1 MNNENKLF
9 ILLLLS
15 LIISSF
21 SQHIKNDEIPI
32 NLIENNYY
40 SSILKDEIVNI
51 SFDKFVFGNINYNS
65 TINYQLSIMNDSEQ
79 IFFDFQSEYGCL
91 YIKIDKVMLIN
102 SSYHYMFCSEGR
114 NSIFTLTKKEIIET
128 IGDNE
133 TSSLSGLNLMIKVG
147 LSNFELEYDN
157 ISFDYSLKVSAKKQI
172 INIFE
177 INSEHKTL
185 CELEKV
191 DENIYRCLFV
201 VIANGSNENI
211 EKENMIIYS
220 TSQSKETKLN
230 IYADYINKTIYDNYN
245 IEYLNNSIPNMNST
259 YNNNNTELDFFNI
272 LNLESNKY
280 IYISVESNSKST
292 IEIIAQKISPNEIKV
307 PLDDNIQINEIDKNI
322 TNICFNFNDSN
333 VDDISLSLVTLY
345 GKAKIYLEYD
355 NSTEYIADTIE
366 NKLILNINTNSCY
379 SNGKNCNLI
388 IYKLNQNDT
397 EGLGYIFYISYKTKS
412 MNKLKEL
419 IYGKSSKLL
428 FTDFNFPILL
438 YEQLPNINTSININL
453 QIYNIP
459 EINLINDNL
468 DVEILVLS
476 KKELYQ
482 IKLNYSYIE
491 KFNNTVK
498 SKFDSTLS
506 SANIL
511 LSVEDIS
518 TFDILDDP
526 FLLIYINNNNNSYS
540 LNKLILGS
548 TISQINSLIY
558 PSERIYHYGKL
569 DNNEKIVY
577 KLKGKSEYHLMRLEF
592 GSNSDLVEWTVK
604 RTNDIDSDSYMKN
617 DTDLSFVTEKWI
629 NGRELLTMYIEQG
642 EDIYLTLFTKSK
654 IINSNLTNFIFKYV
668 NAEKNDDFQNHI
680 IKHNSL
686 YSDIN
691 SYQISINKIKIIP
704 PNSTIVYYLKIINE
718 SDYIE
723 NENINTIAI
732 MESKSISLIKENE
745 NENDDNNI
753 LFNITN
759 YIIRN
764 YTYYFN
770 VYAVIIENNNNIEYI
785 SFSGTI
791 IKFKKELKVSKS
803 SLIMASFIICCCS
816 AFFLL
821 ISLIKYCC
829 YYRRYRRYDFSR
841 YNEILEYH
849 IDDIDDDDD
858 LLI

>member
-9 ILLLLS
+9 LLLLLS

-91 YIKIDKVMLIN
+91 YISIDKAKSIN

-191 DENIYRCLFV
+191 NENIYRCLFV

-259 YNNNNTELDFFNI
+259 YNNNNTELDFINI

-333 VDDISLSLVTLY
+333 VDDISLSLVTL
-345 GKAKIYLEYD
+345 
-355 NSTEYIADTIE
+355 
-366 NKLILNINTNSCY
+366 
-379 SNGKNCNLI
+379 
-388 IYKLNQNDT
+388 
-397 EGLGYIFYISYKTKS
+397 
-412 MNKLKEL
+412 
-419 IYGKSSKLL
+419 
-428 FTDFNFPILL
+428 
-438 YEQLPNINTSININL
+438 
-453 QIYNIP
+453 
-459 EINLINDNL
+459 
-468 DVEILVLS
+468 
-476 KKELYQ
+476 
-482 IKLNYSYIE
+482 
-491 KFNNTVK
+491 
-498 SKFDSTLS
+498 
-506 SANIL
+506 
-511 LSVEDIS
+511 
-518 TFDILDDP
+518 
-526 FLLIYINNNNNSYS
+526 
-540 LNKLILGS
+540 
-548 TISQINSLIY
+548 
-558 PSERIYHYGKL
+558 
-569 DNNEKIVY
+569 
-577 KLKGKSEYHLMRLEF
+577 
-592 GSNSDLVEWTVK
+592 
-604 RTNDIDSDSYMKN
+604 
-617 DTDLSFVTEKWI
+617 
-629 NGRELLTMYIEQG
+629 
-642 EDIYLTLFTKSK
+642 
-654 IINSNLTNFIFKYV
+654 
-668 NAEKNDDFQNHI
+668 
-680 IKHNSL
+680 
-686 YSDIN
+686 
-691 SYQISINKIKIIP
+691 
-704 PNSTIVYYLKIINE
+704 
-718 SDYIE
+718 
-723 NENINTIAI
+723 
-732 MESKSISLIKENE
+732 
-745 NENDDNNI
+745 
-753 LFNITN
+753 
-759 YIIRN
+759 
-764 YTYYFN
+764 
-770 VYAVIIENNNNIEYI
+770 
-785 SFSGTI
+785 
-791 IKFKKELKVSKS
+791 
-803 SLIMASFIICCCS
+803 
-816 AFFLL
+816 
-821 ISLIKYCC
+821 
-829 YYRRYRRYDFSR
+829 
-841 YNEILEYH
+841 
-849 IDDIDDDDD
+849 
-858 LLI
+858 